1 MRFSELS
8 EKLDRLKRGVGG
20 WGGVEVG
27 KHLMDQLLKMITVL
41 LDIHVI
47 GIRVSS
53 GSKHLLACGII

>member
-8 EKLDRLKRGVGG
+8 EKLDRLKRGG
-20 WGGVEVG
+20 GGVEVG

-53 GSKHLLACGII
+53 GSKHLLTCGII

>member
-8 EKLDRLKRGVGG
+8 EKLDRLKGG
-20 WGGVEVG
+20 GGVEVG

>member
-8 EKLDRLKRGVGG
+8 EKLDRLKRGGG
-20 WGGVEVG
+20 GGGVEVG

>member
-8 EKLDRLKRGVGG
+8 EKLDRLKR
-20 WGGVEVG
+20 GGVEVG

-53 GSKHLLACGII
+53 GSKHLLTCGII

>member
-8 EKLDRLKRGVGG
+8 EKLDRLKGG
-20 WGGVEVG
+20 GG
-27 KHLMDQLLKMITVL
+27 ITVL